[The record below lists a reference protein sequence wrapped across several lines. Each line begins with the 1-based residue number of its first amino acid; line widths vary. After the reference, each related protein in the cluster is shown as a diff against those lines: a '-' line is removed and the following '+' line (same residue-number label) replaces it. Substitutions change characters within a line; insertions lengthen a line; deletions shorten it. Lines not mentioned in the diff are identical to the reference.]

1 MKNPWILRGLLAGVI
16 IILLGVLTAF
26 LGIRHIKNTL
36 PDIARVEDYK
46 PRLLTQIYDRNNK
59 KIGEFVRENE
69 RRLLVPYDKIPKDV
83 INAFLAAEDDQ
94 FFKHKGVNW
103 VAIMRAA
110 FANFRAGRNVQGGST
125 ITQQVSKTF
134 FLSSE
139 KTYIRKIK
147 ELFLAHA
154 LEENLS
160 KEDILYLYLNQI
172 YFGATAHGI
181 GMAAETYY
189 RKPVDKLTLGE
200 AAILAGLP
208 KAPSDYSP
216 IINPTRAKER
226 QVYVLN
232 RMAEVGYITREQAQA
247 EAAQPITVYLREKF
261 EELAPYYVET
271 VRQLLIPR
279 IGEEKLL
286 DEGVSIYT
294 SLDVDKQKA
303 AQAAVETH
311 LKALDK
317 RQGYRGALNNV
328 TEPKLVGEF
337 LMKTRNKMIQEANP
351 ARVIQPDGKFAD
363 YGPLRFDYDP
373 TAGLPFY
380 LKPGKTYEA
389 IVNKV
394 DDDLGLVF
402 IRIAEYE
409 GAIDIETMKWARKP
423 DAEKRW
429 DLDTIKKPSAAV
441 KQGDIVLVK
450 VISNKFDMSHLQK
463 RNPGK
468 KEGKKIISVALPDM
482 KKYIDLQLDQEPIVE
497 TGLLS
502 IEQSTGDVLA
512 MIGGYNFNREKHNK
526 ALQAAR
532 QTGSSFKSIVYA
544 AAFDKGFTASTPIL
558 DAPLVYDEKVAP
570 KEAEG
575 EDDEDET
582 KTWKPANHGRNYAGD
597 IIFRNAIVRSL
608 NIPTVKITEDIGVNW
623 VVDYARRLGIFSN
636 LNLDFT
642 LGLGSSSVTL
652 FEMTKV
658 FAEFA
663 KLGKRVKPMI
673 VKKVLDREGKEI
685 FGAVSLD
692 ERYEKQYAEI
702 EKTMEERR
710 IKFLEETKKGDKKI
724 DPMKSADS
732 HLFFEDPDQLISPQT
747 AYLITSLLK
756 AVVEDRD
763 GTGGGAKALGRE
775 VAGKTGTTN
784 GYFDAWFIGYTPHIT
799 TGVWVGFSKERSL
812 GKGEVGGRA
821 ALPIW
826 VDYMKAAHEN
836 LPSMTLPVPEG
847 IVFANIDGETGGLAS
862 ASSKSVIRQAYR
874 EGTEPSGSRAKKEEE
889 NDFYKQDKEM

>member
-1 MKNPWILRGLLAGVI
+1 MKNPWILRGLLAGL
-16 IILLGVLTAF
+16 ILILVGVLAVF
-26 LGIRHIKNTL
+26 LGINHIKSTL
-36 PDIARVEDYK
+36 PDIAKLDDYK
-46 PRLLTQIYDRNNK
+46 PRLLTQVYDRNNK
-59 KIGEFVRENE
+59 KIGEFARENE
-69 RRLLVPYDKIPKDV
+69 RRTLIPYDKIPKDV

-94 FFKHKGVNW
+94 FFQHKGVNW
-103 VAIMRAA
+103 VAIARAA
-110 FANFRAGRNVQGGST
+110 FANFRAGKNVQGGST

-134 FLSSE
+134 FLSSKKE
-139 KTYIRKIK
+139 YIRKVK
-147 ELFLAHA
+147 ELFLAHE

-160 KEDILYLYLNQI
+160 KEEILYLYLNQI
-172 YFGATAHGI
+172 YFGASAHGI
-181 GMAAETYY
+181 AMAAETYY
-189 RKPVDKLTLGE
+189 RKPVEKLTLAE

-208 KAPSDYSP
+208 KAPSEYSP

-232 RMAEVGYITREQAQA
+232 RMADVGFITKERART
-247 EAAQPITVYLREKF
+247 EAAAPVTVYVRENF
-261 EELAPYYVET
+261 EELAPHYVET
-271 VRQLLIPR
+271 IRLLLIPK

-294 SLDVDKQKA
+294 SLDIDKQKA
-303 AQAAVETH
+303 AQAAAEAG

-317 RQGYRGALNNV
+317 RQGYRGATNNI
-328 TEPKLVGEF
+328 TEPKAVGEF
-337 LMKTRNKMIQEANP
+337 LMKSRNKMIQEANP
-351 ARVIQPDGKFAD
+351 ARIIQPDGKFVD

-373 TAGLPFY
+373 KAGLPFY
-380 LKPGKTYEA
+380 LKAGKTYEA

-394 DDDLGLVF
+394 DDDLGLVL

-423 DAEKRW
+423 NPDKRY
-429 DLDTIKKPSAAV
+429 DLDTIKKPSVAL

-450 VISNKFDMSHLQK
+450 VISNKFDTSNLVK
-463 RNPGK
+463 RSPGK
-468 KEGKKIISVALPDM
+468 KEGKKVVATPLPDM

-497 TGLLS
+497 AGLLS
-502 IEQSTGDVLA
+502 IDSATQDVLA
-512 MIGGYNFNREKHNK
+512 MVGGYNFAKDKYNK

-544 AAFDKGFTASTPIL
+544 SAFDKGFTASTPIL
-558 DAPLVYDEKVAP
+558 DAPLVYDEKAAP
-570 KEAEG
+570 KEG
-575 EDDEDET
+575 EDDGDDDP
-582 KTWKPANHGRNYAGD
+582 KTWKPANHGHNYAGD
-597 IIFRNAIVRSL
+597 IIFRNAIVKSL

-642 LGLGSSSVTL
+642 LGLGSSSITL
-652 FEMTKV
+652 YEMTKV
-658 FAEFA
+658 FAEFQ
-663 KLGKRVKPMI
+663 KLGKRVKPIMI
-673 VKKVLDREGKEI
+673 HKVLDREGKELL
-685 FGAVSLD
+685 GVVTLD

-702 EKTMEERR
+702 EKSMAERR
-710 IKFLEETKKGDKKI
+710 TKFLEESKKGDKKI
-724 DPMKSADS
+724 DPMKSTDP

-756 AVVEDRD
+756 AVVEDRE
-763 GTGGGAKALGRE
+763 GTGGAARSIGRE

-826 VDYMKAAHEN
+826 VDYMKVAHEN
-836 LPSMTLPVPEG
+836 LPAMTLPVPEG

-862 ASSKSVIRQAYR
+862 TTSKSVIRQAYR
-874 EGTEPSGSRAKKEEE
+874 EGTEPTGGRAKKEEE